1 MEEYDA
7 IAEEYRDSKQLPY
20 REHVER
26 HSLFQLIGNVRGK
39 AILDVACGEGFYT
52 RLFKRAGASEVTG
65 VDISGAMIR
74 LAEDEER
81 RHPLGCK
88 YVQADVAAFEPSGQV
103 DLVVS
108 TYLLNYARTGEQLR
122 RFCQVC
128 HDALR
133 PGGRFAGVNDNV
145 RNLRSAGASL
155 KKYGLERSCPD
166 SPAEGDAIRYT
177 LTNADGRKFKLNSY
191 YLAPDTYA
199 AAFRKTGF
207 RGFRWV
213 DVSLHPSQRG
223 NPFWKEFMNSPPI
236 VAFEASR

>member
-26 HSLFQLIGNVRGK
+26 HSLFQLVGDVRGK

-52 RLFKRAGASEVTG
+52 RLLKKAGASEVTG

-81 RHPLGCK
+81 RHPIGCK
-88 YVQADVAAFEPSGQV
+88 YVQVDVAAFEPSGPV
-103 DLVVS
+103 DLVVAM
-108 TYLLNYARTGEQLR
+108 YMLHYARTGEQLS

-133 PGGRFAGVNDNV
+133 PGGRFLGVKKTTH
-145 RNLRSAGASL
+145 RWRHSALRA
-155 KKYGLERSCPD
+155 
-166 SPAEGDAIRYT
+166 
-177 LTNADGRKFKLNSY
+177 LTC
-191 YLAPDTYA
+191 
-199 AAFRKTGF
+199 
-207 RGFRWV
+207 V
-213 DVSLHPSQRG
+213 PS
-223 NPFWKEFMNSPPI
+223 I
-236 VAFEASR
+236 